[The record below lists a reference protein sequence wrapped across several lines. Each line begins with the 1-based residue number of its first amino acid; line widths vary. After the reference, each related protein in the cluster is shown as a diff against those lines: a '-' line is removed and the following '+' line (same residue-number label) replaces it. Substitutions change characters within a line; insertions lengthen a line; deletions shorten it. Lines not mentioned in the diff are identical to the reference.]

1 MENPRMTTRA
11 AYAGQI
17 EELKDSVVAMA
28 SMVDKAIAR
37 SIDALKTQNV
47 ELARQVRQAD
57 QEINERRWTGE
68 DQALTLMATQ
78 APMAGDLR
86 KIAACLQI
94 FTELER
100 MGDHASGIAKIVV
113 QTADEELLKP
123 LVDIPRMAQVAREM
137 LDGSITAFIEG
148 DSAAAWQIAA
158 RDDEIDTLYEQI
170 YRELLTYMM
179 ADPATINRAT
189 HLLWAAHNVERLGDR
204 VTNIC
209 ERTVFTVTGRFEE
222 MDGLPGGHAPDE
234 ASANGALG

>member
-1 MENPRMTTRA
+1 MMEQRRATTRA

-17 EELKDSVVAMA
+17 QELKDSVVAMA

-37 SIDALKTQNV
+37 GIEALRTQNV
-47 ELARQVRQAD
+47 ELACQVRRAD
-57 QEINERRWTGE
+57 HEINERRWTGE
-68 DQALTLMATQ
+68 EQALTLMATQ

-100 MGDHASGIAKIVV
+100 MGDHAAGIAKIVV

-137 LDGSITAFIEG
+137 LDGAITAFIDG
-148 DSAAAWQIAA
+148 DSAAAWRIAA
-158 RDDEIDTLYEQI
+158 RDDEIDRLYEQI

-179 ADPATINRAT
+179 ADPSTINRAT
-189 HLLWAAHNVERLGDR
+189 HLLWVSHNLERVADR
-204 VTNIC
+204 ATNIC
-209 ERTVFTVTGRFEE
+209 ERVVYAVTGELTE
-222 MDGLPGGHAPDE
+222 INV
-234 ASANGALG
+234 STY